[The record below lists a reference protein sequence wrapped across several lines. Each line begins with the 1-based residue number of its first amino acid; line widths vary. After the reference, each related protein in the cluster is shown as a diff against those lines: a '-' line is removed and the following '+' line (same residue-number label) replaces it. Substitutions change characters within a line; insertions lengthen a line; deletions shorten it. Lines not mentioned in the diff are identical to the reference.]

1 MEARIRALSD
11 RAEFW
16 LIITLCF
23 AYYVATS
30 LTALLLRVTT
40 LELTTG
46 RALRGIATEVA
57 LLAIAAWILKIRG
70 FDFSRLTRRPT
81 WLSIL
86 AGAPLVVGYL
96 ALYWGASI
104 AVALAFPAAAR
115 FATIRMIPTAP
126 FALIAILILV
136 NSVFEE
142 VAVTGYVVSK
152 LAPDGPALAIAAS
165 TLLRLLYHLYQG
177 PVALLSIIPLGV
189 LFAAVYW
196 RTRTL
201 WPLLVAHTLA
211 NFLAFSMATGN

>member
-1 MEARIRALSD
+1 VKDRLRSLSD

-23 AYYVATS
+23 AYFVATS
-30 LTALLLRVTT
+30 LAVLLLRMTRF
-40 LELTTG
+40 ELTTG
-46 RALRGIATEVA
+46 RALRGVAVELA
-57 LLAIAAWILKIRG
+57 LLAIAGWILKVRG

-81 WLSIL
+81 WASIL
-86 AGAPLVVGYL
+86 GGVPLVIGYL
-96 ALYWGASI
+96 LLYWGASI
-104 AVALAFPAAAR
+104 AVVLAFPAASR
-115 FATIRMIPTAP
+115 ITPIRMIATAP
-126 FALIAILILV
+126 FPVMAMLILV

-152 LAPDGPALAIAAS
+152 LASDGPAMAITAS

-177 PVALLSIIPLGV
+177 PVATLSIIPLGL

-211 NFLAFSMATGN
+211 NFLAFWMSGS